1 MPYTPQNP
9 LIVQSDRSLLLE
21 VDNALYSAARDGL
34 ARFAEL
40 EKSPE
45 HIHTYRITPL
55 SLWNAA
61 SAGVNAADI
70 LQTLERY
77 SKFDLP
83 RNVLTDIEDYISRF
97 GRVKL
102 IKSEKGDLLLR
113 SDDPMLIAEISRNKR
128 VQPCVLSQPD
138 RNTLQIDPR
147 MRGHVKQALVLF
159 GYPAED
165 LAGYTEG
172 AQLKLKLRNASTR
185 DVAAFGLRAYQADAI
200 GAFWAGGTVHGGS
213 GVVVLPCGA
222 GKTVVG
228 MGAMAQARTHTLILA
243 PSTIAVRQ
251 WIAEILDKTTLT
263 EEEVGEYTGEK
274 KQIRPVTVT
283 TYQILT
289 HAAAGNA
296 AKAASREAAS
306 AADAPPK
313 NGSAN
318 AQQNI
323 SDPHY
328 PHFDLFTARDWGLI
342 IYDEVHLLPAPI
354 FRITAEIQARRRLG
368 LTATLVRED
377 GRETDV
383 FSLIGPKKYD
393 VPWKDLEKQGWIAT
407 AECTE
412 IRMPLTPE
420 ERMAYMLVEDSR
432 IKYRIAAENP
442 LKVDVLTT
450 LLERHSSDAVLVIGQ
465 YIEQLKGIAKEFDAP
480 LVTGKTPNNER
491 DRLYS
496 DFRSGALKLLIVSKV
511 ANFAID
517 LPDANVAIQVSGTF
531 GSRQEEAQRLGRIL
545 RPKKD
550 GSIAN
555 FYTLVTHDTKDQDFS
570 TNRQL
575 FLTEQGYRY
584 NIVDAV
590 AIMPDL
596 PARMA
601 AMQAEFEERKLNEDF
616 DIEALREKAL
626 NRGHALVED
635 ETEEAKVK
643 PKTRGRKPKVESKG
657 NGSGN
662 GSETQIKNVAV
673 GAEDQLPTQR
683 KRGRPP
689 KEANNREHLR
699 LVK

>member
-1 MPYTPQNP
+1 MAYLPHNP

-21 VDNALYSAARDGL
+21 VDNTLYEATRDEL

-61 SAGVNAADI
+61 SAGIGAEEV
-70 LQTLERY
+70 LGTLERY

-83 RNVLTDIEDYISRF
+83 GNVLTDIKDYISRF
-97 GRVKL
+97 GRIKLVK
-102 IKSEKGDLLLR
+102 SDAGELLLKA
-113 SDDPMLIAEISRNKR
+113 DDPMLIAEVARHKKI
-128 VQPCVLSQPD
+128 QPCVLSQTD
-138 RNTLQIDPR
+138 RNTLRIDPR
-147 MRGHVKQALVLF
+147 FRGHVKQALVQF

-165 LAGYTEG
+165 LAGYTDG
-172 AQLKLKLRNASTR
+172 SPLPLTLRGETQREDS
-185 DVAAFGLRAYQADAI
+185 AFSLRAYQLNAI

-228 MGAMAQARTHTLILA
+228 MGVMSQVQTHTLVLT
-243 PSTIAVRQ
+243 PSTTAVRQ

-263 EEEVGEYTGEK
+263 ADQVGEYTGDK
-274 KQIRPVTVT
+274 KEIKPVTVT
-283 TYQILT
+283 TYQMLT
-289 HAAAGNA
+289 YRPSVSMVNEQTG
-296 AKAASREAAS
+296 EV
-306 AADAPPK
+306 
-313 NGSAN
+313 GEF
-318 AQQNI
+318 
-323 SDPHY
+323 
-328 PHFDLFTARDWGLI
+328 PHFDLFTRQEWGLI
-342 IYDEVHLLPAPI
+342 VYDEVHLLPAPI

-412 IRMPLTPE
+412 VRMPLAPE
-420 ERMAYMLVEDSR
+420 ERMEYTLCDDNR

-442 LKVDVLTT
+442 IKLDVLEA
-450 LLERHSSDAVLVIGQ
+450 LLERHKGDSVLVIGQ
-465 YIEQLKGIAKEFDAP
+465 YVGQLETISKRFGAP
-480 LVTGKTPNNER
+480 IVTGKTPQLER
-491 DRLYS
+491 DRLYAE
-496 DFRSGALKLLIVSKV
+496 FRTGALKLLIVSKV

-550 GSIAN
+550 GSIAH
-555 FYTLVTHDTKDQDFS
+555 FYSLVTHDTKDQDFS

-584 NIVDAV
+584 NIVDAST
-590 AIMPDL
+590 IIPDL
-596 PARMA
+596 PQRLAQ
-601 AMQAEFEERKLNEDF
+601 MQAEFEQKKLNGELDM
-616 DIEALREKAL
+616 DTMLSKTAARREKPDKPKSAG
-626 NRGHALVED
+626 RKSKAKDG
-635 ETEEAKVK
+635 EEAPTNDVA
-643 PKTRGRKPKVESKG
+643 VEAS
-657 NGSGN
+657 
-662 GSETQIKNVAV
+662 IAAAV
-673 GAEDQLPTQR
+673 GAEDQQPQR

-689 KEANNREHLR
+689 KAGRDHLR